1 MPVFSKKLKLA
12 NMQLTIIGTQDKTLL
27 WRVLERATHVHPRV
41 SHEEYLVILMLYEQK
56 KQPSRTSLSLDG
68 FYQLKIYLPYLPVYK
83 STFYCLKI
91 GPKNHPRLI
100 HGSKS
105 EIKKLSTSSNCT
117 RVNTVNDKTCN

>member
-1 MPVFSKKLKLA
+1 
-12 NMQLTIIGTQDKTLL
+12 MQLTIIGTQDKTLL

-83 STFYCLKI
+83 LTFYCLKI
-91 GPKNHPRLI
+91 GPKNHSRLT

-105 EIKKLSTSSNCT
+105 EIKKLSTLSTCT
-117 RVNTVNDKTCN
+117 RVNTVNDRSCN